1 MYLDRSRVPLNDL
14 NDWRAMTAVRLLA
27 SQDPK
32 LTKSKIQTISLN
44 WALLALSASG
54 WILDDAINDYA
65 AGLSSIFV
73 EAQKLNQLMRCQRAS
88 WQVRHP
94 SRRVVTPIV
103 ATDEDGTA
111 QEYDPWRL
119 EFDPRCMKD
128 QAQDYEGGKATV
140 DMVLAPGLWKQGDV
154 DGERF
159 DVESCIVPSLVT
171 LVRQET
177 NLGMEY

>member
-1 MYLDRSRVPLNDL
+1 MPFNDL
-14 NDWRAMTAVRLLA
+14 NDWRAMTIVRLLA
-27 SQDPK
+27 SQDPE
-32 LTKSKIQTISLN
+32 LTKANIQRISLN
-44 WALLALSASG
+44 WALIALNTSG

-65 AGLSSIFV
+65 AGLGNIFA
-73 EAQKLNQLMRCQRAS
+73 EAQKLNQLIRCQRAS

-94 SRRVVTPIV
+94 SRRVIAPIV
-103 ATDEDGTA
+103 ITEEDGTVR
-111 QEYDPWRL
+111 EYDPSPEPWRL
-119 EFDPRCMKD
+119 EFDPEYMKD

-171 LVRQET
+171 LARQET
-177 NLGMEY
+177 NLEMEQ

>member
-1 MYLDRSRVPLNDL
+1 MPLNDL
-14 NDWRAMTAVRLLA
+14 NDWRAMTIVRLLA
-27 SQDPK
+27 SQDPD
-32 LTKSKIQTISLN
+32 LTKANIQRISLN
-44 WALLALSASG
+44 WALIALNTSG
-54 WILDDAINDYA
+54 WILDDAINDYV

-73 EAQKLNQLMRCQRAS
+73 EAHKLNQLIRCQRAS

-94 SRRVVTPIV
+94 SRRVIAPIV
-103 ATDEDGTA
+103 VTEEDGTV
-111 QEYDPWRL
+111 QEYDPPHETWRL
-119 EFDPRCMKD
+119 EFDPVCMKD
-128 QAQDYEGGKATV
+128 QAQDYEDGKAIV

-177 NLGMEY
+177 NLEVE

>member
-1 MYLDRSRVPLNDL
+1 MD
-14 NDWRAMTAVRLLA
+14 
-27 SQDPK
+27 
-32 LTKSKIQTISLN
+32 
-44 WALLALSASG
+44 
-54 WILDDAINDYA
+54 
-65 AGLSSIFV
+65 
-73 EAQKLNQLMRCQRAS
+73 AQKLSQLIRCQRAS

-94 SRRVVTPIV
+94 SRRIIAPIV
-103 ATDEDGTA
+103 VTDEDGTVR
-111 QEYDPWRL
+111 EYDLPPKPWRL
-119 EFDPRCMKD
+119 EFDPECMKD

-177 NLGMEY
+177 NLEMEY